1 MIKTK
6 TKILNRFTDCA
17 KGQCQ
22 LNKIANTINHDVFKD
37 ILNHAKSNLL
47 DLNKQFPHIHK
58 GCLQKIYAETLIE
71 TGQYLLGE
79 LIDNHLK
86 TISKEKLNEH

>member
-6 TKILNRFTDCA
+6 TKISNRFTDCA

-22 LNKIANTINHDVFKD
+22 LNKLPDTINHDVFKD
-37 ILNHAKSNLL
+37 LLNHSKSNLL
-47 DLNKQFPHIHK
+47 DLYKQFPHIHK
-58 GCLQKIYAETLIE
+58 GCLQKIYAETLVE

-79 LIDNHLK
+79 LIDHHLK